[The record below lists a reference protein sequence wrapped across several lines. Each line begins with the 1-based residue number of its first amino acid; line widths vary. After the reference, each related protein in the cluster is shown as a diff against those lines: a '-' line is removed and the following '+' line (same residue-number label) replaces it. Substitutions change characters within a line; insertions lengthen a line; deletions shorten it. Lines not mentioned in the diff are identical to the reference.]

1 MKTIEVL
8 TENNVSL
15 IALVVYEHCDG
26 TPAKDGWIY
35 PEYICYAQNRL
46 FRYYNSLEGLWKM
59 DVIAEYIIC
68 PEWDECLRA
77 PGTEVKN
84 V

>member
-1 MKTIEVL
+1 MKTIEII

-15 IALVVYEHCDG
+15 TALVVYEYCDG

-35 PEYICYAQNRL
+35 PRYICYAQNRL
-46 FRYYNSLEGLWKM
+46 FHYYNVEGLWETEI
-59 DVIAEYIIC
+59 IAEYIVC

-77 PGTEVKN
+77 PDFN
-84 V
+84 NMNA